1 MSGMMNNFY
10 YGKAGQA
17 DFTPEQLPA
26 NRVQLFFSM
35 FRIRFSGLIGMNLLY
50 LLFALPAILWTIF
63 NLMAISGA
71 GTAYSDAGELISQAT
86 VSTQELLG
94 YVNVYLLGM
103 IPCLM
108 ILAFGTTG
116 VTYVLRNWARDQHSF
131 VMSDFKDAIKN
142 NWKQTLLV
150 GLINGLSLTVTFVCY
165 RYYGMMAQESV
176 FWIIPRTLV
185 VCICALWWIVN
196 MLLFPMMVTYDMKF
210 GTLVRN
216 SFIMGLARLPFTL
229 LFAVLP
235 PALTILAAFY
245 VPYGWIVMIVF
256 YLLIGMSGVLF
267 MQVSYAVSCFDR
279 YLNPRIEGA
288 KVNMGLRD
296 PKYNDEEDDEEDEND
311 PTLPKA

>member
-35 FRIRFSGLIGMNLLY
+35 FRIRFSGLVGMNLLY
-50 LLFALPAILWTIF
+50 LLFALPAILWTVF

-71 GTAYSDAGELISQAT
+71 GAVYNDVGELIAQNT
-86 VSTQELLG
+86 VPTEQLLG

-108 ILAFGTTG
+108 LLSFGTVG

-131 VMSDFKDAIKN
+131 VLSDFKDAVKS

-150 GLINGLSLTVTFVCY
+150 GLINGLSLSVTFVCY

-185 VCICALWWIVN
+185 VCICALWWMVN

-216 SFIMGLARLPFTL
+216 SFIMGVARLPFTL
-229 LFAVLP
+229 LFSVLP
-235 PALTILAAFY
+235 PVITGGIALF
-245 VPYGWIVMIVF
+245 VPYGWIAMLLI
-256 YLLIGMSGVLF
+256 YALIGMSGVLF
-267 MQVSYAVSCFDR
+267 MQVSYANSCFDR

-288 KVNMGLRD
+288 QVNMGLRD
-296 PKYNDEEDDEEDEND
+296 PRYDDDEEDDEDEPD
-311 PTLPKA
+311 PTLPRS

>member
-35 FRIRFSGLIGMNLLY
+35 FRIRFSALIGMNLLY

-63 NLMAISGA
+63 NLMAINGA
-71 GTAYSDAGELISQAT
+71 GAVYSDAGELISQAAI
-86 VSTQELLG
+86 STEELLG

-142 NWKQTLLV
+142 NWKQTLLI
-150 GLINGLSLTVTFVCY
+150 GLINGLSLSVTFVCY

-185 VCICALWWIVN
+185 VCICALWWMVN
-196 MLLFPMMVTYDMKF
+196 MLIFPMMVTYNMKF

-235 PALTILAAFY
+235 PAITILVAYF
-245 VPYGWIVMIVF
+245 VPYGWIAMVLI
-256 YLLIGMSGVLF
+256 YLVIGMSGVLF

-288 KVNMGLRD
+288 QVNMGLRD
-296 PKYNDEEDDEEDEND
+296 PRYNDEDDDEEEEND
-311 PTLPKA
+311 PTLPRA

>member
-35 FRIRFSGLIGMNLLY
+35 FRIRLSGLVGMNLLY
-50 LLFALPAILWTIF
+50 LLFALPAILWTVF
-63 NLMAISGA
+63 NLLAMGSA
-71 GTAYSDAGELISQAT
+71 GNVYNEAGELISQVALET
-86 VSTQELLG
+86 EQLMG

-108 ILAFGTTG
+108 ILSFGTVG

-131 VMSDFKDAIKN
+131 VMSDFRDAIKN

-150 GLINGLSLTVTFVCY
+150 GLINGLSLSVTFVCY
-165 RYYGMMAQESV
+165 RYYGMMASESV

-185 VCICALWWIVN
+185 VIICALWWMVN
-196 MLLFPMMVTYDMKF
+196 MLIFPMMVTYDMKF

-216 SFIMGLARLPFTL
+216 SFIMGLARLPFTV
-229 LFAVLP
+229 LFSAVPVILT
-235 PALTILAAFY
+235 ALIAFF
-245 VPYGWIVMIVF
+245 VPYGWLVMLVF
-256 YLLIGMSGVLF
+256 YVLLGLSGVLF

-288 KVNMGLRD
+288 QVNMGLRD
-296 PKYNDEEDDEEDEND
+296 PRYADDDEDDDEDPN
-311 PTLPKA
+311 LVQK

>member
-35 FRIRFSGLIGMNLLY
+35 LRIRLSGLVGMNLLY
-50 LLFALPAILWTIF
+50 LLFALPAILWSVF
-63 NLMAISGA
+63 NLLAVSSA
-71 GTAYSDAGELISQAT
+71 GNTYNEAGEVIAQAALET
-86 VSTQELLG
+86 EQLLG

-103 IPCLM
+103 IPCLL
-108 ILAFGTTG
+108 ILAFGTVG

-131 VMSDFKDAIKN
+131 VMSDFKEAIKN

-150 GLINGLSLTVTFVCY
+150 GLINGLSLSETFVCY
-165 RYYGMMAQESV
+165 RYYGMMASESM

-185 VCICALWWIVN
+185 VIICALWWMVN
-196 MLLFPMMVTYDMKF
+196 MLIFPMMVTYEMKF

-216 SFIMGLARLPFTL
+216 SFIMGLARLPFTV
-229 LFAVLP
+229 LFSAVPLI
-235 PALTILAAFY
+235 LTVVIACF
-245 VPYGWIVMIVF
+245 VPYGWLVMLAF
-256 YLLIGMSGVLF
+256 YVLIGMAGILF
-267 MQVSYAVSCFDR
+267 MQVSYANSCFDR

-288 KVNMGLRD
+288 QVNMGLRD
-296 PKYNDEEDDEEDEND
+296 PRYADEDDDAEEDE
-311 PTLPKA
+311 TLSGR